1 MIISPYKKLLY
12 QFPGYT
18 RRTATSYNII
28 VLILNGYIIIFI
40 KLAVRVYLIYIYLKN
55 KSRGRLA
62 YLSTDNVFY
71 YTIATK
77 EGTDIQLDK
86 RALTMCKLYYRSKR
100 HRKIIINISQNN

>member
-71 YTIATK
+71 YYSN
-77 EGTDIQLDK
+77 ERGTDIQLDK

-100 HRKIIINISQNN
+100 HHKIIINISQNN